1 MKTAFLALGSNV
13 GDREA
18 NLRTAVALLQT
29 DEIRVRRGSSLYE
42 TAPQELLDQPS
53 FLNAVLDVETSLF
66 PMQLLARVREIERQ
80 MGRRRV
86 VPKGPRN
93 IDIDILFYGRTV
105 IATAE
110 LEVPHPRIAQ
120 RRFVLEPLAEIAPDF
135 RHPQTGKTANEMLA
149 TLEPQ
154 GVRRLEVGLLKPAP
168 DLLGHLLGGET
179 LRLPRRKK
187 RTFPA
192 VQKIQNFTR
201 LLRICFLQQPSHAL
215 FHHVISIVQQ
225 QTTNVEDCFGVAA
238 ALGFLDQG
246 HRRRSTLPSILR
258 FRPTGQPIRQTRTI
272 RDRSGNQ
279 PGGNAIAMR
288 PGSDALI

>member
-18 NLRTAVALLQT
+18 NLRTAVTLLQG

-53 FLNAVLDVETSLF
+53 FLNAVVDVETSLF
-66 PMQLLARVREIERQ
+66 PMQLLARVREIERK

-86 VPKGPRN
+86 TPKGPRN
-93 IDIDILFYGRTV
+93 IDIDILFYGRNV

-135 RHPQTGKTANEMLA
+135 RHPLTGKTANEMLA

-154 GVRRLEVGLLKPAP
+154 GVRRLE
-168 DLLGHLLGGET
+168 
-179 LRLPRRKK
+179 
-187 RTFPA
+187 
-192 VQKIQNFTR
+192 
-201 LLRICFLQQPSHAL
+201 
-215 FHHVISIVQQ
+215 
-225 QTTNVEDCFGVAA
+225 A
-238 ALGFLDQG
+238 AL
-246 HRRRSTLPSILR
+246 
-258 FRPTGQPIRQTRTI
+258 
-272 RDRSGNQ
+272 
-279 PGGNAIAMR
+279 
-288 PGSDALI
+288 